1 MTSPALRRFLG
12 FAAALSM
19 GAVAFAQ
26 DELPHE
32 LMDAQTPA
40 HLLAMAVFPLLGL
53 LFVLGIIA
61 IVNYGEYRQE
71 KARLASIER
80 LIAAGQP
87 VPRELVAPKLAR
99 LTLAEQYR
107 RDMRRG
113 ITLLVWAIG
122 VALVFYFTSGGQ
134 WRPAAW
140 GFLFLLP
147 SLGNFA
153 KAWLTG
159 REIARGGDGTPQT

>member
-1 MTSPALRRFLG
+1 MA
-12 FAAALSM
+12 
-19 GAVAFAQ
+19 AVAAAQ

-32 LMDAQTPA
+32 LMDVETTPA

-61 IVNYGEYRQE
+61 IVNYNEYRQE
-71 KARLASIER
+71 QARLASIER

-87 VPRELVAPKLAR
+87 VPRELIAPKLAR

-147 SLGNFA
+147 SLGNFG
-153 KAWLTG
+153 KAWLTR
-159 REIARGGDGTPQT
+159 REMARGGDGTPQT